1 MSAPDT
7 DLDAQKRKHRPSL
20 VGIGL
25 VVAFALALLA
35 GLLVWV
41 VANGDTPEGA
51 DVQVQPGIGT
61 TETDG

>member
-7 DLDAQKRKHRPSL
+7 DLATQQRKHRPSL

-25 VVAFALALLA
+25 VVGFALVLLA
-35 GLLVWV
+35 GLLVWLA
-41 VANGDTPEGA
+41 ANGDTPEGA

-61 TETDG
+61 IETD